1 MIFYESDG
9 IYGHWQQLPFLGE
22 CQEIT
27 KGPVSSWQKI
37 KKDFWEVS
45 RLETFDEQHGV
56 FRIDAAEVQLRE
68 EDVPKLVSQK
78 PWVGGLD
85 ACVIN

>member
-1 MIFYESDG
+1 M
-9 IYGHWQQLPFLGE
+9 
-22 CQEIT
+22 
-27 KGPVSSWQKI
+27 SSWQKI

-56 FRIDAAEVQLRE
+56 FRIDAAEVKLRE

-78 PWVGGLD
+78 PWVCGLD
-85 ACVIN
+85 ATLASLGQDVGMWISKFHDTLHSD